1 MKVLVACANG
11 SGTSLMMSMTVKK
24 VMTKLGVPI
33 TKMHHCAVAE
43 GKSSAT
49 MYDVVFTSKP
59 FVPQF
64 KNAEDKGIPVIGV
77 MNVMSEAEI
86 TKLFEESG
94 LVEKFKK

>member
-24 VMTKLGVPI
+24 AMTKLGVPI

-43 GKSSAT
+43 GKSTAT

-59 FVPQF
+59 FVAQF
-64 KNAEDKGIPVIGV
+64 KNAQDKGIPVIGV

-86 TKLFEESG
+86 TKLFQESG

>member
-1 MKVLVACANG
+1 MRVLVACANG

-24 VMTKLGVPI
+24 AMGKLGIPI
-33 TKMHHCAVAE
+33 TNIHHCAVAE
-43 GKSSAT
+43 GKSTAT

-64 KNAEDKGIPVIGV
+64 KAAADKGIPVLGI

-86 TKLFEESG
+86 TEKIKEAG
-94 LVEKFKK
+94 LDKAK